1 MNESFGLRIGAL
13 PVARLW
19 SGVGDLLVPADIV
32 ETAPAVYMGA
42 GALLNAPDFQQ
53 LINGTAERLE
63 VQVSGVS
70 EEAMRLA
77 LDEGASV
84 CGAKVHFVRF
94 DFDEDWQLIEVEYEA
109 VFRADKLTIESQDED
124 AGGRSRTLTLSIGTE
139 DTNRSRAPLAY
150 FTAQDQRRRSP
161 TDRIFD
167 HVAGI
172 ATGTSRRF
180 GPSG

>member
-1 MNESFGLRIGAL
+1 MNESFGIRIDAL

-19 SGVGDLLVPADIV
+19 SGVGDLIVPADIV
-32 ETAPAVYMGA
+32 EAQSAVYLGA

-63 VQVSGVS
+63 VQVSGVTA
-70 EEAMRLA
+70 EA
-77 LDEGASV
+77 LDIALREGPSV
-84 CGAKVHFVRF
+84 RGAKVHFVRF
-94 DFDEDWQLIEVEYEA
+94 DFDDNWQLIDVEYEA
-109 VFRADKLTIESQDED
+109 VFRADKLTIESQDEEG
-124 AGGRSRTLTLSIGTE
+124 GGRTRRLTLSIGTE

-150 FTAQDQRRRSP
+150 FTHQDQQRRSA

-172 ATGTSRRF
+172 TTGTTRRF
-180 GPSG
+180 GPS

>member
-1 MNESFGLRIGAL
+1 MNESFGLRIDAI

-32 ETAPAVYMGA
+32 ETQPAAYMGA

-63 VQVSGVS
+63 AQISGVTA
-70 EEAMRLA
+70 EAIRLA
-77 LDEGASV
+77 LEEGSSV
-84 CGAKVHFVRF
+84 RGAKVHFVRF
-94 DFDEDWQLIEVEYEA
+94 DFDDDWQLIGVEYEA
-109 VFRADKLTIESQDED
+109 VFRADKLTIESQDEEG
-124 AGGRSRTLTLSIGTE
+124 GGRTRKLTLSIGTE

-150 FTAQDQRRRSP
+150 FTDQDQRRRST

-172 ATGTSRRF
+172 TIGTSRRF
-180 GPSG
+180 GPT

>member
-1 MNESFGLRIGAL
+1 MNESFGIRIDAL

-32 ETAPAVYMGA
+32 EAEIAIYMGA

-70 EEAMRLA
+70 EEALRYIRR
-77 LDEGASV
+77 EGPTV
-84 CGAKVHFVRF
+84 RGAKVHFVRF
-94 DFDEDWQLIEVEYEA
+94 DFDDDWQLIEVEYEA

-124 AGGRSRTLTLSIGTE
+124 SGRARTLTLSIGTE

-150 FTAQDQRRRSP
+150 FTAQDQRRRSA

-167 HVAGI
+167 YVAGI
-172 ATGTSRRF
+172 TTGTSRRF

>member
-1 MNESFGLRIGAL
+1 MNESFGLRIDAL

-19 SGVGDLLVPADIV
+19 SGVGNLPVPADIV
-32 ETAPAVYMGA
+32 EAAPAIYMGA

-63 VQVSGVS
+63 AQISGVTA
-70 EEAMRLA
+70 EAIRLA
-77 LDEGASV
+77 LAEGPSV
-84 CGAKVHFVRF
+84 RNAKVHFVRF
-94 DFDEDWQLIEVEYEA
+94 DFDDNWQLIDVEYEA
-109 VFRADKLTIESQDED
+109 VFRADKLTVESQDDEG
-124 AGGRSRTLTLSIGTE
+124 GGRTRKLTLSIGTE

-150 FTAQDQRRRSP
+150 FTDQDQRRRSS

-172 ATGTSRRF
+172 TTGTSRRF
-180 GPSG
+180 GPS